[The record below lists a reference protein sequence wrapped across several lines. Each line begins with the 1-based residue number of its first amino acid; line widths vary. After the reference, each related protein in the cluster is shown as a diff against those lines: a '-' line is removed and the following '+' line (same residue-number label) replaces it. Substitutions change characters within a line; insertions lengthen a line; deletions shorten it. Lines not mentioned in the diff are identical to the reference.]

1 MNLEDVE
8 VLYQAINRFSA
19 LSEQYDMLEQT
30 LAQVEMQREIL
41 YRVPESKQIPGSMQQ
56 VVDQLESA
64 EAYRDAVLRLIKD
77 STGKT
82 INELRQA
89 LSELRLALSR
99 YSELQNECSK
109 VKQAFDILLETEGF
123 DPEEGHGGSRKEYAD
138 ELENLKANKDFLVSY
153 LRRLVL
159 NCINPTPLVTP
170 TDSVLGPLI
179 RQKDK
184 EIGD

>member
-56 VVDQLESA
+56 VVDQLGSA

-123 DPEEGHGGSRKEYAD
+123 
-138 ELENLKANKDFLVSY
+138 ANKDFLVSY